1 MDGRRTASD
10 AIKTGPEAGGDRR
23 VVACCHSCLVQLSL
37 PEMVNSPL
45 TNADRLGRQSW
56 NGLPMCPGRVA
67 RALAWPS
74 QKHNIAFYRTWTLP
88 LLKDTPCPIGEQKMR
103 LVVSA
108 PWTTRT
114 GVGAGRFGC
123 LGATSSRRPSMAL
136 VVGRVPSFEWAA
148 YLRRIRSP
156 SVRSPVLLPNG
167 MERFIVAAC
176 HSNFFCGR
184 LLSALGFALGA
195 PFAAAAIIY
204 PLCPSFPLARSRQQ
218 RAMPRVGR
226 LGP

>member
-1 MDGRRTASD
+1 
-10 AIKTGPEAGGDRR
+10 
-23 VVACCHSCLVQLSL
+23 
-37 PEMVNSPL
+37 
-45 TNADRLGRQSW
+45 
-56 NGLPMCPGRVA
+56 MCPGRVA
-67 RALAWPS
+67 GPS

-123 LGATSSRRPSMAL
+123 LGATSSRRPSIAL
-136 VVGRVPSFEWAA
+136 VGRVPSFEWAA

-176 HSNFFCGR
+176 HSNFFAGGSSR
-184 LLSALGFALGA
+184 LWALLWVLHSRRPLFIHSARPFLRLAAGSSVPCLGSVGWA
-195 PFAAAAIIY
+195 PNPIY
-204 PLCPSFPLARSRQQ
+204 SP
-218 RAMPRVGR
+218 
-226 LGP
+226 